1 MGTQKPRYSKDEF
14 ARRGE
19 RIYEQDIHPHLTPED
34 EGKFV
39 LIDIETGAY
48 EIDEDELVASDRLL
62 ARFPTAQVWIARVG
76 FRAARIRLLSK
87 QRKTPR
93 RLGTAKGQVTVPP
106 EFFDPLPEEILRPS
120 GPQFIDVS
128 VTAVWEL

>member
-1 MGTQKPRYSKDEF
+1 MRTQKPHYGKDEF
-14 ARRGE
+14 AKRGD
-19 RIYEQDIHPHLTPED
+19 RIYEQDIQPHLTPED

-62 ARFPTAQVWIARVG
+62 ARFPAAQVWMARVG
-76 FRAARIRLLSK
+76 LRAARIRPPFK

-93 RLGTAKGQVTVPP
+93 RLGTAKGKVNVPP
-106 EFFDPLPEEILRPS
+106 EFFEPLPEEVLRTFE
-120 GPQFIDVS
+120 GRDV
-128 VTAVWEL
+128 

>member
-1 MGTQKPRYSKDEF
+1 MRTTKPRYSKDEF
-14 ARRGE
+14 ARRGD

-62 ARFPTAQVWIARVG
+62 ARFPTAQVWMAQVG
-76 FRAARIRLLSK
+76 LRAARIRPLSK

-93 RLGTAKGQVTVPP
+93 RLGTAKGKVTVPP
-106 EFFDPLPEEILRPS
+106 EFFEPLPEEILRAFEGRDS
-120 GPQFIDVS
+120 
-128 VTAVWEL
+128 

>member
-1 MGTQKPRYSKDEF
+1 MRTTKPHYSKAAF
-14 ARRGE
+14 AKRGD
-19 RIYEQDIHPHLTPED
+19 RIYEQALQPHLTPED

-62 ARFPTAQVWIARVG
+62 TRFPTAQVWMARAG
-76 FRAARIRLLSK
+76 LRAARIRLLSK

-93 RLGTAKGQVTVPP
+93 RLGTAKGKVNVPP
-106 EFFDPLPEEILRPS
+106 EFFESLPEEILRAFEGRDS
-120 GPQFIDVS
+120 
-128 VTAVWEL
+128 